1 MTTLRASFFVPG
13 TPIPK
18 ARPRVV
24 RKGKFSMTYTPA
36 STREWEKQI
45 ATEFKRQCAGIFFDK
60 RIALKFFAEIVCAG
74 NGPQSTIR
82 GDWEN
87 YAKACADALNGVAF
101 NDDAQIVDGR
111 TVKRRARKGEAC
123 GAYIVIEP
131 AQEVQSALFGESD
144 LWEKVS

>member
-1 MTTLRASFFVPG
+1 VLAVGHKS
-13 TPIPK
+13 
-18 ARPRVV
+18 
-24 RKGKFSMTYTPA
+24 S
-36 STREWEKQI
+36 
-45 ATEFKRQCAGIFFDK
+45 
-60 RIALKFFAEIVCAG
+60 
-74 NGPQSTIR
+74 IR

-111 TVKRRARKGEAC
+111 TVKRRARKGEQC

-144 LWEKVS
+144 LWEKTA